1 LKTVEFI
8 LMKQPEEYMKNT
20 YKIIWT
26 DEAYKNLQH
35 IVSYLEKFWTSSE
48 IRKFAK
54 LLDKQLILI
63 KKNPA
68 LYPYS
73 NKSRQIRKSVL
84 TKQTT
89 LYYKV
94 NDTEIYLVS
103 LFDTR
108 QSPEKLK
115 LD

>member
-1 LKTVEFI
+1 
-8 LMKQPEEYMKNT
+8 MKQPEKYMKNT

-26 DEAYKNLQH
+26 DEAYKNLQY
-35 IVSYLEKFWTSSE
+35 IVNYLEEFWTSRE

-63 KKNPA
+63 TKNPS

-73 NKSRQIRKSVL
+73 NKAGQIRKSVL
-84 TKQTT
+84 TKQIT

-94 NDTEIYLVS
+94 TGIEIYLIT
-103 LFDTR
+103 LFDSR
-108 QSPEKLK
+108 QSPDKLK

>member
-1 LKTVEFI
+1 
-8 LMKQPEEYMKNT
+8 MKLPEKFMKGT

-35 IVSYLEKFWTSSE
+35 IVDYLEKFWTSKE
-48 IRKFAK
+48 IWKFAK

-73 NKSRQIRKSVL
+73 NKSGQIRKSVL
-84 TKQTT
+84 TKQITI
-89 LYYKV
+89 YYKV
-94 NDTEIYLVS
+94 IDLEIYLVT
-103 LFDTR
+103 LFDSR
-108 QSPEKLK
+108 QSPERLK

>member
-1 LKTVEFI
+1 
-8 LMKQPEEYMKNT
+8 MKQPEKYMKST
-20 YKIIWT
+20 YKLIWT

-35 IVSYLEKFWTSSE
+35 IVEYLEEFWTSKE

-54 LLDKQLILI
+54 LLDRQLSLI
-63 KKNPA
+63 KKNPE

-73 NKSRQIRKSVL
+73 DKSGHIRKSVL

-94 NDTEIYLVS
+94 LKTEIYLVS
-103 LFDTR
+103 LFDNR
-108 QSPEKLK
+108 QNPNRLK
-115 LD
+115 LY